1 VRDPLVLTTGGDPDS
16 LTRALEDAWSRGRLV
31 GLARPQERTLL
42 ERAIGL
48 DPSADRHRGHPG
60 PGVVVGSGGSTGG
73 RHWCLQ
79 PLGHLRQSADACGH
93 WLSRLHLDPAACLHL
108 NPLPPHHVSGLL
120 PLVRVRRWG
129 GEIRWLSA
137 AYLRKPE
144 QLPELA
150 PHPAGRP
157 VLLSLVPT
165 QLHRLMVSPSGM
177 AWLKGCS
184 LIWVGG
190 ATLPRELEMKA
201 RTAGLPLA
209 PCYGA
214 TETAAM
220 VCALPPQRFLAGEEG
235 CGDPLEDVQVRIDPA
250 TGAVEVHTTR
260 LSPGRFQGGRL
271 QSLPRQPGGWWRSG
285 DGGHLGPGGLQIHG
299 RLDGAIQSGGETVF
313 PDVLERRLNGE
324 LAARGLSVEAVL
336 LLPRSDSE
344 WGERLVAL
352 IRPHVAAE
360 AETLISVLQTIVAA
374 WPAPER
380 PHQWV
385 LCPELAISSLGK
397 WERSRWQQWLH
408 SQQASDGVTQTTA

>member
-1 VRDPLVLTTGGDPDS
+1 VLTTGGDPDT
-16 LTRALEDAWSRGRLV
+16 LACELEDAWCRGRLV
-31 GLARPQERTLL
+31 GLATPQESTQLVQ
-42 ERAIGL
+42 AIGL
-48 DPSADRHRGHPG
+48 DPSAERHREHLG

-79 PLGHLRQSADACGH
+79 PLSHLRKSADASGH
-93 WLSRLHLDPAACLHL
+93 WLANLHLDPSACLHL

-120 PLVRVRRWG
+120 PLVRARRWG

-137 AYLRKPE
+137 AYLRMPE
-144 QLPELA
+144 QLPGLA

-165 QLHRLMVSPSGM
+165 QLQRLMASPSGM

-184 LIWVGG
+184 VIWVGG
-190 ATLPRELEMKA
+190 ATLPPELATKA
-201 RTAGLPLA
+201 RKAGLPLA

-250 TGAVEVHTTR
+250 TRAVEVLTTR
-260 LSPGRFQGGRL
+260 LSPGRFREGRL
-271 QSLPRQPGGWWRSG
+271 QTLPLQSGGWWRSG

-313 PDVLERRLNGE
+313 PDVLERRLNVE

-336 LLPRSDSE
+336 LVPRSDSE

-352 IRPHVAAE
+352 IRPRFGADAE
-360 AETLISVLQTIVAA
+360 ALINVLQTIVAS
-374 WPAPER
+374 WPAQER
-380 PHQWV
+380 PQQWV
-385 LCPELAISSLGK
+385 VCPELAISAIGK
-397 WERSRWQQWLH
+397 WERFRWQQWLG
-408 SQQASDGVTQTTA
+408 S